1 VNRDSDKPRDSGAG
15 RLARWSQRKLQA
27 RQTTQTKSADA
38 NPAATPPQ
46 LTDADMPPLESL
58 SESSEFSGFMS
69 DGVSDELQ
77 RLALRKLF
85 HLPGFCLR
93 DGLDDYDEDFT
104 TMTRL
109 ADVVTA
115 RITEQ
120 ITEEVNTPSAKQP
133 RPADEAH
140 TEQPSGGEVVPSLD
154 ADASTLQP
162 DTLAGSPVKQMADED
177 GAES

>member
-1 VNRDSDKPRDSGAG
+1 MNRDSDDPRDNGAG

-27 RQTTQTKSADA
+27 RNTTQTNSADA
-38 NPAATPPQ
+38 KPAITPPR

-120 ITEEVNTPSAKQP
+120 ITEEVNPPSAKQP
-133 RPADEAH
+133 RHANEAH
-140 TEQPSGGEVVPSLD
+140 LDQTDSGDAVASLEKES
-154 ADASTLQP
+154 STMQP
-162 DTLAGSPVKQMADED
+162 DTLAGAQLKQMVDED
-177 GAES
+177 GSES